1 MPPISFKHVIALDL
15 ETTGLDV
22 GKHVPIS
29 IGAVKVNRDRT
40 IIDENN
46 SFYVQLE
53 WDSLIVDPKALDVN
67 KVDIVNPPGKDG
79 PFYDRSMPVTQGI
92 HLFQRWLGESDSSPT
107 FAMGKNVGSFD
118 LPMLKSIWGIPV
130 NGVPFVREWPFH
142 YRSMDLNTLFMT
154 ISEITNYP
162 FDEVKE
168 RITNQAWAKTHHL
181 FENTFERQASPHHA
195 LSDAWW
201 NVFAWEA
208 GIESLE
214 NREIR
219 C

>member
-40 IIDENN
+40 IVDENN

-92 HLFQRWLGESDSSPT
+92 HLFQQWLGESDSFPT

-118 LPMLKSIWGIPV
+118 LPMLKSIWNLGLIS
-130 NGVPFVREWPFH
+130 EWPFH

-208 GIESLE
+208 GIESL
-214 NREIR
+214 
-219 C
+219 